1 MKLSKINYP
10 GWELKFFDK
19 AKNFR
24 EYQLSFLTKHIKGNL
39 CEVGPGNAVLCN
51 LYQNLCNKIELYEP
65 TKKIY
70 IKIKKKFRKNPKIKV
85 YNKLFKSNNK
95 FDTILYLDVLEHIK
109 HPIKDIKFAY
119 KKLKKRGKIIINL
132 PAFQHLFSQFDKD
145 VGHYKRYSRG
155 TFLKEIKGL
164 KYNKISFYYIDS
176 IGYFLSLL
184 SKFSSN
190 NYKQNF
196 GFKIL
201 VWDFLISVSKIID
214 KLLFYKLG
222 KSLIVIIEK

>member
-1 MKLSKINYP
+1 MKLIKP
-10 GWELKFFDK
+10 KFWD
-19 AKNFR
+19 
-24 EYQLSFLTKHIKGNL
+24 
-39 CEVGPGNAVLCN
+39 
-51 LYQNLCNKIELYEP
+51 
-65 TKKIY
+65 
-70 IKIKKKFRKNPKIKV
+70 
-85 YNKLFKSNNK
+85 
-95 FDTILYLDVLEHIK
+95 
-109 HPIKDIKFAY
+109 
-119 KKLKKRGKIIINL
+119 
-132 PAFQHLFSQFDKD
+132 
-145 VGHYKRYSRG
+145 
-155 TFLKEIKGL
+155 
-164 KYNKISFYYIDS
+164 YNKISFYYIDS

>member
-1 MKLSKINYP
+1 MAKELCRNCNGEIDSSQRFCIHCGEKIINIKQKL
-10 GWELKFFDK
+10 E
-19 AKNFR
+19 
-24 EYQLSFLTKHIKGNL
+24 GNH
-39 CEVGPGNAVLCN
+39 
-51 LYQNLCNKIELYEP
+51 YDTLYEP